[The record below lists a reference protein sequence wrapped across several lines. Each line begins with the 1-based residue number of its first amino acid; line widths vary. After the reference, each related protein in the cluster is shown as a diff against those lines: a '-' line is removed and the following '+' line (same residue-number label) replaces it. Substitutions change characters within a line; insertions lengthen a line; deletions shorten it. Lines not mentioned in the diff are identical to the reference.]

1 MPSRTGSRNGVPGL
15 TFWAGHWAFFARF
28 VAMLYLVELYDIVFF
43 AHFYPEL
50 KGIGG
55 PTSSATTKRSTP
67 CILPSTCL
75 SASCWPGSARCFE
88 TALFVGQ
95 KCGKTSSAY

>member
-1 MPSRTGSRNGVPGL
+1 MPSRTGSRNGFPGL

-43 AHFYPEL
+43 DWILLCNSNFFAHFYPEL

-55 PTSSATTKRSTP
+55 PRQFGYNKKVHALHFALY
-67 CILPSTCL
+67 LPVSVLLAWVCTL
-75 SASCWPGSARCFE
+75 
-88 TALFVGQ
+88 L
-95 KCGKTSSAY
+95 